1 VRLVTD
7 IERRHGD
14 PLSKRVATVATVSG
28 TTVTLNLGG
37 GLVVADSYLS
47 SYTPVVGHVVLVLFD
62 DTSIIVLG
70 RLIGP

>member
-1 VRLVTD
+1 MRLVTD
-7 IERRHGD
+7 IEQRLGD
-14 PLSKRVATVATVSG
+14 PLSKRIATVNAVSG

-37 GLVVADSYLS
+37 GLVVADSYLA
-47 SYTPVVGHVVLVLFD
+47 SYSPVVGHVVLVLFD